1 MTDNNNNNDN
11 NGIEITLN
19 CLIVPVGNLIGVPC
33 SEVNQAITIRTNQ
46 WVSALEGA
54 IQARLGVTNSL
65 SIRQINPGSV
75 SERPMQSQTPISEF
89 FSQQPQEVEFFHVTV
104 YSH

>member
-1 MTDNNNNNDN
+1 MTDN

-33 SEVNQAITIRTNQ
+33 SEVNQAIAIRTNRP
-46 WVSALEGA
+46 VSALEGA

-75 SERPMQSQTPISEF
+75 SEMPMQSQTLISDF
-89 FSQQPQEVEFFHVTV
+89 FNQPPEAEFFHVTV
-104 YSH
+104 YSR

>member
-1 MTDNNNNNDN
+1 MTDNND
-11 NGIEITLN
+11 IEITLN

-33 SEVNQAITIRTNQ
+33 NEVNQAITIRANQ
-46 WVSALEGA
+46 RVSALEGA

-75 SERPMQSQTPISEF
+75 SERPMHSQTPIPEF
-89 FSQQPQEVEFFHVTV
+89 FSQQPQKAEFFHVTV

>member
-1 MTDNNNNNDN
+1 MTDN

-33 SEVNQAITIRTNQ
+33 SEVNQAIAIRTN
-46 WVSALEGA
+46 WPVSALEGA

-65 SIRQINPGSV
+65 SIRRINPGSV
-75 SERPMQSQTPISEF
+75 SEMPMHSQTPISEF
-89 FSQQPQEVEFFHVTV
+89 FSQQPQETEFFHVTV